1 MKNEFGTFDYYVQ
14 DHIRLINRVTK
25 YQKRLG
31 LSPWQRAV
39 ISSFVDRAYCMGG
52 DFAGAMMFLD
62 LKKERERNKAGKN
75 KAIIIIERRGNNTLE
90 IKVQPGKLN
99 NNELLEIAE
108 HLKQYLNE
116 KSNSNINR

>member
-25 YQKRLG
+25 YLKRLG

-39 ISSFVDRAYCMGG
+39 ISSFVNRAYCMGG
-52 DFAGAMMFLD
+52 DFAGAMMFQD
-62 LKKERERNKAGKN
+62 LKKEREKNKAGKN
-75 KAIIIIERRGNNTLE
+75 KAIITIERKENKIIE
-90 IKVQPGKLN
+90 IKVQPGKLSS
-99 NNELLEIAE
+99 NELLEVAE